1 MIIYNSSNIPILDIE
16 VDDSSYR
23 YRALM
28 RSDELTLM
36 FSLAEHVELPIGAY
50 CTFEDATY
58 YLLSLSNVTVHHRRN
73 YEYVVRMNAPMEL
86 MKNFVIYNI
95 VDKRLRF
102 EQSGTPREHLQQI
115 VDNLNAREGSGWS
128 IEPNGCIDGDPVII
142 GYNYTSCWDGLVQL
156 ANAFNTEFQVI
167 GRTISLKKIEYH
179 KDNPLE
185 LSYGKGNGLRPGVRR
200 EHATM
205 GIGRVYIQGG
215 DRNIGLDNYDAK
227 TLHLPKGETFLFDG
241 TDFVNSGG
249 VSMTT
254 DANGLSVAMTDSPSN
269 VTETSLD
276 LSNIYPSREGTVSDV
291 VFEYRKDFY
300 SYAELIAE
308 YPVLTEEDWYEV
320 YVHFC
325 DSSIPST
332 LDYDECL
339 MGNDEPLTVIFQSG
353 ELIGREFNVTFH
365 KEAKTKEVDGQT
377 VTVIPANRFEIEH
390 TNIDGVDM
398 PNAIFRPGVG
408 NKYAIFNCA
417 LPQAYINAGSQSKQG
432 AEWDAL
438 KEAAKFLYENKDPK
452 VAYRGDLDPLFTK
465 GDWINIGDYVKCG
478 SYISFSDPAVQS
490 TPIAVRIVGARQYV
504 NNKECPTI
512 EFSNDLISPTLSS
525 SIAQL
530 QANEALTEEM
540 NKQTQRYA
548 QRSFRNAKETMG
560 MLIDAKLK
568 GYTEAISPIAIQ
580 TMQMLVGD
588 ESLQF
593 KFWQNAACT
602 VPINPVQPFDMA
614 TKTVTI
620 SHAYL
625 QHMTLGI
632 DTITP
637 IESRSLS
644 DYKVWELNEHTSA
657 TLSDPD
663 KKYYLYAKCDALND
677 GSNHNTGQYVFSET
691 AIEMEEQVTKDGSG
705 NITGG
710 YYHFLV
716 GILNSEMDGD
726 RDFASLY
733 GFTEI
738 LPGQITTDKIRSSD
752 GNSWWDMITN
762 QMRFG
767 DANKSFSWNLNNN
780 HEFLVDGGVIKVKS
794 GNGNVTSMITCDRGA
809 YDATAT
815 YYYGDEIY
823 TADGSRYV
831 YVNATT
837 PSTGRTPTDDGVYW
851 KLKQAGGAN
860 GYNTAIVYLYKR
872 AASAPSIDW
881 STTLTYSFVDK
892 ALTSVPSGWSQT
904 IPAYEQGKPLYVTA
918 ATASSR
924 QSTDTIAYT
933 EWATPVELNEDGTNG
948 LNSATVFLY
957 QRDTSAPSKPSS
969 TLTYTFA
976 TGVLSGT
983 GTNPLAGW
991 SQNIPSGTD
1000 PCWVIQATAISRDAS
1015 DTIAASEWSAVT
1027 KFVENG
1033 QRGPAGAKLRGPT
1046 RWQATTSY
1054 ESGTISEFQDFVM
1067 DGEDYFLCVVDITG
1081 SSSNPSPMNDLYDDS
1096 GSTPTGHWIQ
1106 ASQMPFV
1113 ATEVFFAQKS
1123 KINNLVV
1130 DYLYTTDI
1138 NNNTDFNPISIQGE
1152 TITIADSDP
1161 NSSTYK
1167 KDLVTITSRK
1177 LDISSSSSSS
1187 PSMSTGSKS
1196 FSFTAPGGADLA
1208 HTFTI
1213 GTVTVNGVNNTV
1225 TLPKITMAYSGKSS
1239 GSSILCYCQVWLGDR
1254 TIDFNQI
1261 NDSTSSRSI
1270 GGGTFNLPQGSHVY
1284 KVVLSGSFY
1293 SEGTGAKSV
1302 TVTATPVSAT
1312 GSVVYSN
1319 DFRTI
1324 ATNGMQLSY
1333 GYEGIKITPVSNGV
1347 GGAKVIQGGT
1357 EYNMAG
1363 LGALNSLTAPRRIVF
1378 CTSYP
1383 STMESDVFYIK
1394 VSSS

>member
-390 TNIDGVDM
+390 TNIDGLDM

-548 QRSFRNAKETMG
+548 QRSFRNAKETMN

-568 GYTEAISPIAIQ
+568 GYTEAISPIAVQ

-602 VPINPVQPFDMA
+602 VPINPVQPYDQV

-632 DTITP
+632 DSIMP
-637 IESRSLS
+637 AQGRQLS
-644 DYKVWELNEHTSA
+644 DYKVWEMQEHTSA
-657 TLSDPD
+657 VMSDPD
-663 KKYYLYAKCDALND
+663 ARYYVYAKCDALND
-677 GSNHNTGQYVFSET
+677 GTSHNTGQYVFSET
-691 AIEMEEQVTKDGSG
+691 AIGMDEVS
-705 NITGG
+705 G
-710 YYHFLV
+710 YYHFLI

-752 GNSWWDMITN
+752 GNSWFDMTLN

-767 DANKSFSWNLNNN
+767 DASKSFSWNLNNS
-780 HEFLVDGGVIKVKS
+780 HEFFVDGGVIKVRS
-794 GNGNVTSMITCDRGA
+794 GNGSVSSMITCDRGA
-809 YDATAT
+809 WVSGTT
-815 YYYGDEIY
+815 YYYGDEVY
-823 TADGSRYV
+823 TADGARYV
-831 YVNATT
+831 YINPT
-837 PSTGRTPTDDGVYW
+837 PSTVAPPNASYW
-851 KLKQAGGAN
+851 ALKQIAGSN

-872 AASAPSIDW
+872 AATAPSIDW
-881 STTLTYSFVDK
+881 ATDLTYSFTNK
-892 ALTSVPSGWSQT
+892 ALSSVPSGWSQT
-904 IPAYEQGKPLYVTA
+904 IPAFEENKPLYVTA
-918 ATASSR
+918 ATAMSR
-924 QSTDTIAYT
+924 ENTDTIAYT
-933 EWATPVELNEDGTNG
+933 EWSSPVELNEDGKDG

-957 QRDTSAPSKPSS
+957 QRGATAPSKPSV

-976 TGVLSGT
+976 SGILSGT
-983 GTNPLAGW
+983 GSNPLAGW
-991 SQNIPSGTD
+991 GQNIPSGTD

-1033 QRGPAGAKLRGPT
+1033 QRGPSGAKLRGPT
-1046 RWQATTSY
+1046 RWEATTSY
-1054 ESGTISEFQDFVM
+1054 ESGTTTDFQDLVM

-1081 SSSNPSPMNDLYDDS
+1081 SSSNPSPRSDLYDDS
-1096 GSTPTGHWIQ
+1096 GSTPTGHWLQ
-1106 ASQMPFV
+1106 ASSMPFV
-1113 ATEVFFAQKS
+1113 ATEVFFAKKS
-1123 KINNLVV
+1123 KINNLVI
-1130 DYLYTTDI
+1130 DYLYTTDT
-1138 NNNTDFNPISIQGE
+1138 NADDFNPISIHGE

-1161 NSSTYK
+1161 NSATYK
-1167 KDLVTITSRK
+1167 NDLVTITSKK
-1177 LDISSSSSSS
+1177 LDISSASPTY
-1187 PSMSTGSKS
+1187 PSMSNSSKGY
-1196 FSFTAPGGADLA
+1196 SFTAPGSADLA
-1208 HTFTI
+1208 YTMNI
-1213 GTVTVNGVNNTV
+1213 GTVNVSGVNNTV
-1225 TLPKITMAYSGKSS
+1225 TLPKITMSYENKTS
-1239 GSSILCYCQVWLGDR
+1239 GSSILCYCEVWLGDR
-1254 TIDFNQI
+1254 AIDFNQLT
-1261 NDSTSSRSI
+1261 DSVSSLSI
-1270 GGGTFNLPQGSHVY
+1270 GGGSFNLPKGSHTYRVI
-1284 KVVLSGSFY
+1284 LSGAFY
-1293 SEGTGAKSV
+1293 SEGTGSKSV
-1302 TVTATPVSAT
+1302 TVKATPQSST

-1319 DFRTI
+1319 DFRVI
-1324 ATNGMQLSY
+1324 ATNGMQFSY
-1333 GYEGIKITPVSNGV
+1333 GYEGIKITPVVSGI
-1347 GGAKVIQGGT
+1347 GGAKVIQGGN
-1357 EYNMAG
+1357 EYNM
-1363 LGALNSLTAPRRIVF
+1363 LGGDVYKASSSSTLVAPKRIVV
-1378 CTSYP
+1378 CDNYP
-1383 STMESDVFYIK
+1383 NTMASDVLYIK